1 MENFEELRKVV
12 EKIDVAGKIDNVLN
26 YKTAYNR
33 LFDTVNEMPNSVA
46 LNYMGRKITYK
57 QFLNIVDAAAN
68 GFAELG
74 IGYNDVVTMSV
85 LPTPYGIASFYALD
99 KLGAISHMVNSLT
112 NSNEIRR
119 ELSNF
124 NSKYFLGND
133 LFCSA
138 EKQKVYKSS
147 GVEKIITISLTDSLP
162 KALSLDKILFI
173 IAEKKKG
180 LSKKNYDN
188 KTLIDFKYVLDLGKK
203 RKHIEPCKY
212 QDNKI
217 ASISYTS
224 GSTGNSK
231 ACVAT
236 WKSIDAMVQV
246 MGMTEVG
253 RFEKGDRLLSA
264 FPLWINYS
272 LLNMIHEPLSLGVTL
287 ILDPLFKPENIIKRN
302 NKYKLNHIL
311 STPPYVKKITEL
323 NKKTDFSQLK
333 IFITGGDTL
342 PNDVKIKADK
352 YIKKNGGTAQIVQG
366 YGATECLGS
375 FSYCYYPDSTLGSV
389 GKPCIGNLIK
399 IIDQDTGEELGVGE
413 TGVGYFYSPALM
425 KEYYGDEAATQKNLI
440 PDENG
445 VLWYNTEDLLHV
457 NEKGE
462 IFLDGRIRRIVLTYD
477 ENGNPTKIIPDKLKN
492 VLLNRAD
499 IEKCEVI
506 TVPDDV
512 KVNVS
517 IAFVVPKDKNLKS
530 DEFRSELIDYSK
542 ENVPEYMIPKDIVFI
557 DDIPVTSSSKPD
569 LKTLEKMYMAR
580 N

>member
-1 MENFEELRKVV
+1 ML
-12 EKIDVAGKIDNVLN
+12 
-26 YKTAYNR
+26 
-33 LFDTVNEMPNSVA
+33 
-46 LNYMGRKITYK
+46 
-57 QFLNIVDAAAN
+57 
-68 GFAELG
+68 
-74 IGYNDVVTMSV
+74 
-85 LPTPYGIASFYALD
+85 
-99 KLGAISHMVNSLT
+99 
-112 NSNEIRR
+112 
-119 ELSNF
+119 
-124 NSKYFLGND
+124 
-133 LFCSA
+133 
-138 EKQKVYKSS
+138 
-147 GVEKIITISLTDSLP
+147 
-162 KALSLDKILFI
+162 IL
-173 IAEKKKG
+173 AEKKKG
-180 LSKKNYDN
+180 LHKISYDN
-188 KTLIDFKYVLDLGKK
+188 KTLFDFKHILKLGKK
-203 RKHIEPCKY
+203 HNNVKPCEYKE
-212 QDNKI
+212 DKM

-246 MGMTEVG
+246 MGVTEVG
-253 RFEKGDRLLSA
+253 RFEKGDRLLCA

-272 LLNMIHEPLSLGVTL
+272 LLNMMHEPLSLGVTL
-287 ILDPLFKPENIIKRN
+287 VLDPLFKPENVVKRN
-302 NKYKLNHIL
+302 NRFRLNHIL
-311 STPPYVKKITEL
+311 STPPYVKRITEL
-323 NKKTDFSQLK
+323 DKKTDFSQLK

-399 IIDQDTGEELGVGE
+399 IIDQDTGEELGAGE

-425 KEYYGDEAATQKNLI
+425 KEYYGDEAATQKNLV

-506 TVPDDV
+506 TVPDGV

-517 IAFVVPKDKNLKS
+517 IAFVVPKDKNFKS

>member
-1 MENFEELRKVV
+1 
-12 EKIDVAGKIDNVLN
+12 
-26 YKTAYNR
+26 
-33 LFDTVNEMPNSVA
+33 
-46 LNYMGRKITYK
+46 
-57 QFLNIVDAAAN
+57 
-68 GFAELG
+68 
-74 IGYNDVVTMSV
+74 
-85 LPTPYGIASFYALD
+85 
-99 KLGAISHMVNSLT
+99 
-112 NSNEIRR
+112 
-119 ELSNF
+119 
-124 NSKYFLGND
+124 
-133 LFCSA
+133 
-138 EKQKVYKSS
+138 
-147 GVEKIITISLTDSLP
+147 
-162 KALSLDKILFI
+162 
-173 IAEKKKG
+173 
-180 LSKKNYDN
+180 
-188 KTLIDFKYVLDLGKK
+188 
-203 RKHIEPCKY
+203 
-212 QDNKI
+212 
-217 ASISYTS
+217 
-224 GSTGNSK
+224 
-231 ACVAT
+231 
-236 WKSIDAMVQV
+236 
-246 MGMTEVG
+246 MTEVG
-253 RFEKGDRLLSA
+253 RFEKGDRFLCA

-272 LLNMIHEPLSLGVTL
+272 LLNMMHEPLSLGVTL
-287 ILDPLFKPENIIKRN
+287 VLDPLFKPENVVKRN
-302 NKYKLNHIL
+302 NRFRLNHIL
-311 STPPYVKKITEL
+311 STPPYVKRITEL
-323 NKKTDFSQLK
+323 DKKTDFSQLK

-389 GKPCIGNLIK
+389 GKPCIGNFIK
-399 IIDQDTGEELGVGE
+399 IIDQDTGEELGAGE

-425 KEYYGDEAATQKNLI
+425 KEYYGDEAATQKNLV

-506 TVPDDV
+506 TVPDGV

-517 IAFVVPKDKNLKS
+517 IAFVVPKDKNFKS

-569 LKTLEKMYMAR
+569 LKTLVKMYMAR

>member
-1 MENFEELRKVV
+1 ML
-12 EKIDVAGKIDNVLN
+12 
-26 YKTAYNR
+26 
-33 LFDTVNEMPNSVA
+33 
-46 LNYMGRKITYK
+46 
-57 QFLNIVDAAAN
+57 
-68 GFAELG
+68 
-74 IGYNDVVTMSV
+74 
-85 LPTPYGIASFYALD
+85 
-99 KLGAISHMVNSLT
+99 
-112 NSNEIRR
+112 
-119 ELSNF
+119 
-124 NSKYFLGND
+124 
-133 LFCSA
+133 
-138 EKQKVYKSS
+138 
-147 GVEKIITISLTDSLP
+147 
-162 KALSLDKILFI
+162 IL
-173 IAEKKKG
+173 AEKKKG
-180 LSKKNYDN
+180 LHKISYDN
-188 KTLIDFKYVLDLGKK
+188 KNLFDFKHILKLGKK
-203 RKHIEPCKY
+203 HNNVKPCEYKE
-212 QDNKI
+212 DKM

-253 RFEKGDRLLSA
+253 RFEKGDRLLCA

-272 LLNMIHEPLSLGVTL
+272 LLNMMHEPLSLGVTL
-287 ILDPLFKPENIIKRN
+287 VLDPLFKPENVVKRN
-302 NKYKLNHIL
+302 NRFRLNHIL
-311 STPPYVKKITEL
+311 STPPYVKRITEL
-323 NKKTDFSQLK
+323 DKKTDFSQLK